1 MERFLKKQKEQKEKI
16 VQSYLLQDILHI
28 TDTKHP
34 TYYMIA
40 NLVKA
45 DFPLYTIEEIL
56 EIIHELKECKIVEY
70 YSAGRVLEKIE
81 EYTLTENEIEL
92 AFEKFEKNKPLTDI
106 HMWKVFERK
115 SGTKCSIQ
123 DYLKLFAFTD
133 NRSFICEKRE
143 KFVKW
148 LRDNMPIEAKQLL
161 IMKRDVEAREYVKE
175 IIDEI
180 TAPDE

>member
-1 MERFLKKQKEQKEKI
+1 MAKINTEKEDNKRYVNE
-16 VQSYLLQDILHI
+16 
-28 TDTKHP
+28 
-34 TYYMIA
+34 A
-40 NLVKA
+40 NRRL
-45 DFPLYTIEEIL
+45 
-56 EIIHELKECKIVEY
+56 
-70 YSAGRVLEKIE
+70 G
-81 EYTLTENEIEL
+81 N
-92 AFEKFEKNKPLTDI
+92 
-106 HMWKVFERK
+106 
-115 SGTKCSIQ
+115 
-123 DYLKLFAFTD
+123 